1 MRASGRRLR
10 SLQLAHVPGGAARRR
25 HAGRFHRED
34 ARAGDRGRRALP
46 GDSPVFAVPVPRLAR
61 GAISPRGAHRQ
72 GHRQPAALSG
82 NGEGRRRARVRGRL
96 AHAPGASV
104 VSPRVSVVVPVYNEE
119 AVLPSLFARLYP
131 ALDELGESYEVIFVN
146 DGSTDRSAAL
156 LREQFQKRPDATR
169 VILFNG
175 NYGQHMAIV
184 AGFERCRGDRVVTL
198 DADLQNPPEE
208 IARLLAKMDEGYD
221 YVGGVRRERRDTAFR
236 RGASRLMNALRERIT
251 RIRMTDQGCMLR
263 AYSRDIVAAINSCR
277 EVNTFIPALAYTF
290 AQRPTEIEVAHEER
304 AAGDSKYSLYS
315 LVRLNFDLVTGFS
328 VMPLQLFSLSGIA
341 IALLSLTF
349 VIFLAIR
356 RVVVGPE
363 AEGVFT
369 LFGIAFF
376 LIGMTLFGIG
386 LLGEYVGRIYQ
397 QVRQRPR
404 YLVQAVLER
413 NDPVSA
419 VPKQRQ
425 IS

>member
-1 MRASGRRLR
+1 MNL
-10 SLQLAHVPGGAARRR
+10 
-25 HAGRFHRED
+25 
-34 ARAGDRGRRALP
+34 
-46 GDSPVFAVPVPRLAR
+46 
-61 GAISPRGAHRQ
+61 
-72 GHRQPAALSG
+72 
-82 NGEGRRRARVRGRL
+82 
-96 AHAPGASV
+96 SV
-104 VSPRVSVVVPVYNEE
+104 VIPVYNEE
-119 AVLPSLFARLYP
+119 AGLAQLFARLYP
-131 ALDELGESYEVIFVN
+131 ALDALKVPYEVIFVN
-146 DGSTDRSAAL
+146 DGSRDRSAAI
-156 LREQFQKRPDATR
+156 LREQFARRPETTR
-169 VILFNG
+169 VVLLNG
-175 NYGQHMAIV
+175 NFGQHMAIL
-184 AGFERCRGDRVVTL
+184 AGFERTRGERVVTL

-208 IARLLAKMDEGYD
+208 IAKLLAKMDEGHD
-221 YVGGVRRERRDTAFR
+221 YVGTVRLERQDTAFR
-236 RGASRLMNALRERIT
+236 RSASRMMNAVRERIT

-349 VIFLAIR
+349 VIFLAVR
-356 RVVVGPE
+356 RLAVGPE
-363 AEGVFT
+363 AEGLFT

-376 LIGMTLFGIG
+376 LIGITLFGIG
-386 LLGEYVGRIYQ
+386 LLGEYVGRIYE

-413 NDPVSA
+413 KDA
-419 VPKQRQ
+419 VPESPKQRQ
-425 IS
+425 TVTG